1 PPPVTRPYRY
11 VLGPGDPAVVR
22 SRDDHADVAELTG
35 DAVVRCDVRPVE
47 VSIRVE
53 RERGVREE
61 AIAPVR
67 RMYVRPALPAVLGDV
82 RLGEYAEQGE
92 RALLVEVVQIRVRGR
107 HDVGGVRRVHRDGR
121 LVVRAYAVAIE
132 QRIAGE

>member
-1 PPPVTRPYRY
+1 GIGR
-11 VLGPGDPAVVR
+11 GAPGVGGSIDGR
-22 SRDDHADVAELTG
+22 ADVAERTG

-53 RERGVREE
+53 RKRRVREE

-67 RMYVRPALPAVLGDV
+67 RMNVRPALPAVLGDV

-121 LVVRAYAVAIE
+121 LVVRAYAVAIDE
-132 QRIAGE
+132 RIAGDCGRV